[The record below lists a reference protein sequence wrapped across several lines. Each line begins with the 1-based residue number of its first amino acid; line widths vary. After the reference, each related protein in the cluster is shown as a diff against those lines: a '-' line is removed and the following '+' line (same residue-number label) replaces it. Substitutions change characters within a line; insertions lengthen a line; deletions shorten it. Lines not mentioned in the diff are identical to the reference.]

1 MIVFIHNTTK
11 SSLFLWQNK
20 NIGSYFRGS
29 HMCNRLITTFLEDEK
44 HQKLYSD
51 YLQNPSQI
59 NKDLIEDHFK
69 IHVTKIKV
77 ISYFSRV
84 LYFEAQRFDKKI
96 RYDLS
101 KGALILD
108 NEEIK
113 DEIQYNDSSYTIQE
127 DLELILENAN
137 IENIIDDEKLFNIL
151 SNLNEKN
158 KTLLDLLFIKGMNES
173 EVASHLGISHQAVN
187 KRKNS
192 ILKSIRKLYKI

>member
-1 MIVFIHNTTK
+1 
-11 SSLFLWQNK
+11 
-20 NIGSYFRGS
+20 
-29 HMCNRLITTFLEDEK
+29 MCNRLITTFLEDEK

-51 YLQNPSQI
+51 YLQNPSQK

-108 NEEIK
+108 NEEIT
-113 DEIQYNDSSYTIQE
+113 DEIQYNDSSDTIQE

-137 IENIIDDEKLFNIL
+137 IENLIDDEKLFNIL